1 MNSEFFAPVDIFD
14 SNTHAMGNTDLDTVS
29 FLRKRLMMGFPWDQV
44 LFEAIGMWTTPSEE
58 FMGQTNR
65 YVIQGEAFDW
75 TLLAQRLYC
84 EVEDLI
90 PDDAM
95 ERLLIR
101 GELPFKDSANELQKL
116 LGYNK
121 YRAVLNYWYGVVLE
135 ECLILTV
142 EDEVR
147 KDMRGS
153 GRVDLDDVGDEP
165 FLRIYD
171 NTRDNLIKEF
181 RREMGYPLRR
191 ISFSLGQY
199 KEFLYWL
206 FKLRIRYWDP
216 ARVASDTR
224 KALVSMLRI
233 RGNTTPFYY

>member
-1 MNSEFFAPVDIFD
+1 VESEIFAPVDVFEYKT
-14 SNTHAMGNTDLDTVS
+14 NTMVNVDLDTIS
-29 FLRKRLMMGFPWDQV
+29 FLRRRLMMGLPWDQV

-75 TLLAQRLYC
+75 MLLAQRLYC

-90 PDDAM
+90 PDQSM
-95 ERLLIR
+95 ERLLLR
-101 GELPFKDSANELQKL
+101 GELPFKNSINEPEKL
-116 LGYNK
+116 LGFNK

-153 GRVDLDDVGDEP
+153 GRADLDDMGDEP
-165 FLRIYD
+165 FLRIYAK
-171 NTRDNLIKEF
+171 TRSNLVKEF
-181 RREMGYPLRR
+181 RRDMGYSLRR
-191 ISFSLGQY
+191 ISFNLGQY

-224 KALVSMLRI
+224 KALASMLI
-233 RGNTTPFYY
+233 LRGSTSPFY

>member
-1 MNSEFFAPVDIFD
+1 MESEIFAPVDVFEYKT
-14 SNTHAMGNTDLDTVS
+14 NTMVNVDLDTIS
-29 FLRKRLMMGFPWDQV
+29 FLRRRLMMGLPWDQV

-75 TLLAQRLYC
+75 MLLAQRLYC

-90 PDDAM
+90 PDQSM
-95 ERLLIR
+95 ERLLLR
-101 GELPFKDSANELQKL
+101 GELPFKNSINEPEKL
-116 LGYNK
+116 LGFNK

-153 GRVDLDDVGDEP
+153 GRADLDDMGDEP
-165 FLRIYD
+165 FLRIYAK
-171 NTRDNLIKEF
+171 TRSNLVKEF
-181 RREMGYPLRR
+181 RRDMGYSLRR
-191 ISFSLGQY
+191 ISFNLGQY

-224 KALVSMLRI
+224 KALASMLI
-233 RGNTTPFYY
+233 LRGSTSPFY

>member
-1 MNSEFFAPVDIFD
+1 MESEIFGPVDVFEYKT
-14 SNTHAMGNTDLDTVS
+14 NTMVNVDLDTIS
-29 FLRKRLMMGFPWDQV
+29 FLRRRLMMGLPWDQV

-75 TLLAQRLYC
+75 MLLAQRLYC

-90 PDDAM
+90 PDQSM
-95 ERLLIR
+95 ERLLLR
-101 GELPFKDSANELQKL
+101 GELPFKNSINEPENF
-116 LGYNK
+116 LGFNK

-165 FLRIYD
+165 FLRIYAK
-171 NTRDNLIKEF
+171 TRSNLVKEF
-181 RREMGYPLRR
+181 RRDMGYPLRR
-191 ISFSLGQY
+191 ISFNLGQY

-224 KALVSMLRI
+224 KALASMLLL
-233 RGNTTPFYY
+233 RGSTSPFY

>member
-1 MNSEFFAPVDIFD
+1 VDSEIFVPVDVFGYKT
-14 SNTHAMGNTDLDTVS
+14 NTMVNVDIDTIS
-29 FLRKRLMMGFPWDQV
+29 FLRRRLMMGLPWGQV

-75 TLLAQRLYC
+75 MLLAQRLYC

-90 PDDAM
+90 PDESM
-95 ERLLIR
+95 ERLLLR
-101 GELPFKDSANELQKL
+101 GELPFKNSVNEPQEI
-116 LGYNK
+116 LGFNK

-153 GRVDLDDVGDEP
+153 GRADLDDVGDEP
-165 FLRIYD
+165 FLRIYAK
-171 NTRDNLIKEF
+171 TRSNLVKEF
-181 RREMGYPLRR
+181 RKEMGYPLRR
-191 ISFSLGQY
+191 ISFNLGQY

-224 KALVSMLRI
+224 KALASMLLI
-233 RGNTTPFYY
+233 RGSTSPFY